1 MKDSGLLALAVKRP
15 ILTSVIFL
23 VIILL
28 GFVSFTRLSVDLMPD
43 ISYPTVTIVAN
54 YPNTSPED
62 MENIIT
68 IPIEDAVSG
77 IQGIELITSNSVE
90 GRSVIRLSFGWGT
103 DITEAVNDIR
113 DRMDRILGRLPT
125 DMEKPMIRKF
135 DVSAFPIMMLG
146 VSSQMDRTELDI
158 FIEQNIKYR
167 LERIAGIANIDI
179 SGGLSKQIHA
189 ILKAE
194 TIEAY
199 HITPDMISAALRSEN
214 RNVPIGAIKE
224 HGKDILLRSP
234 GEFSNVEDIENIP
247 ITLRNGTTIYLKDI
261 AQVFE
266 TTEEETQSVRVNG
279 ERGIVISLNK
289 RSDANTVAVAAQV
302 NKEMERINRDYPF
315 LQIVKIMDTSV
326 YISSSIKNIGFSL
339 LIGALLAV
347 LILFLFLENIP
358 STLIIS
364 TAVPISIT
372 ATFLLMYANGYTL
385 NLMTFGGLAL
395 GIGMLLDNSIVVLE
409 NIFRHNE
416 EGLDRN
422 QASVVGVSEVVQPLI
437 ASTLTT
443 IVVFLPV
450 VFIRGIA
457 GIMFQQFAVI
467 VSFSLLCSLFVA
479 LFLVPMLASRMMHLP
494 VVSNGC
500 PFCFRLAR
508 KVGVLV
514 KNLEFNY
521 SAYLKKALVKPWKIV
536 SFSAILIAVSFLL
549 ISKVGTDFMPAADEG
564 EVRISV
570 TIDAGLTLAEFE
582 RKISL
587 IEDIVFEHI
596 PEAEFVFARVGGGG
610 WMGSTMGTNRANMR
624 ILLKDRSQRRR
635 SSDEISNFLRSR
647 LAKIPGTETRV
658 SPGRGLFIL
667 RMGTSDGDR
676 IGIEVRGR
684 NLNEGYVVANQ
695 IQGMLKEVE
704 GITEVS
710 LSRDEATNEQV
721 LRVDRQKAY
730 EMGISVAQAASFLE
744 QVIQGSRAT
753 TLRLQGEEFPVIIK
767 LAEEDVENLENIL
780 QLSIPS
786 TTGKMIPLTNF
797 ANIELQ
803 KGPSAIERKD
813 RERIITVN
821 ADYSERDAGSII
833 SDIRTKLAEIA
844 LPGDL
849 SVIIT
854 GDYEEQQKAFRELI
868 MAIILAVL
876 LVYMVMAGQF
886 ESVKHPFIVL
896 FSIPG
901 AVIGITIMLILTG
914 TLITM
919 QAIIGMIMLTGIVV
933 NNAIILIDY
942 ANHQKREANMPAM
955 DAIIAAGKR
964 RLRPILMTALTT
976 SLALIPLSIGLGDGG
991 ETQAPMA
998 RVVMGGLVSSTFL
1011 TLFLIPAIYTILEK
1025 RKKIET
1031 SQQ

>member
-1 MKDSGLLALAVKRP
+1 MKDNGFLALTVKRP

-54 YPNTSPED
+54 YANTSPED

-90 GRSVIRLSFGWGT
+90 GRSVIRLSFAWGT
-103 DITEAVNDIR
+103 DLTEAVNDIR
-113 DRMDRILGRLPT
+113 ERMDRILNRLPD
-125 DMEKPMIRKF
+125 DMDKPMIRKF

-146 VSSQMDRTELDI
+146 VSSQMDRTDLNYFVEH
-158 FIEQNIKYR
+158 NIKYR
-167 LERIAGIANIDI
+167 IEQIPGVANIDI
-179 SGGLSKQIHA
+179 SGGLNKEIHA

-194 TIEAY
+194 TLEAY
-199 HITPDMISAALRSEN
+199 QITPDMISAALRSEN
-214 RNVPIGAIKE
+214 RNVPIGTIKE

-234 GEFSNVEDIENIP
+234 GEFSSVEDIRNIP
-247 ITLRNGTTIYLKDI
+247 VTLRNGATIYLKDI
-261 AQVFE
+261 AEVFE
-266 TTEEETQSVRVNG
+266 TVEEETQSVRVNG
-279 ERGIVISLNK
+279 ERGIVLSLNK
-289 RSDANTVAVAAQV
+289 RSDANTVSVAADIS
-302 NKEMERINRDYPF
+302 KEIERINHDYPF
-315 LQIVKIMDTSV
+315 LQMVKIMDSSV

-339 LIGALLAV
+339 IIGALLAV

-416 EGLDRN
+416 EGLDRKH
-422 QASVVGVSEVVQPLI
+422 ASVVGVSEVVQPLI

-457 GIMFQQFAVI
+457 GIMFRQFAVI
-467 VSFSLLCSLFVA
+467 VSFSLMCSLFVA

-494 VVSNGC
+494 VIGNGC
-500 PFCFRLAR
+500 SFCFRIAR
-508 KVGVLV
+508 NVGTLLTNVEL
-514 KNLEFNY
+514 KY
-521 SAYLKKALVKPWKIV
+521 SQFLSRALLKPWKIV
-536 SFSAILIAVSFLL
+536 SYSMILVAVSFLL
-549 ISKVGTDFMPAADEG
+549 ITKIGTDFMPAADEG
-564 EVRISV
+564 EVRVSI
-570 TIDAGLTLAEFE
+570 TIDEGLPLEEFE
-582 RKISL
+582 MKISQ
-587 IEDIVFEHI
+587 IEEIIFNDV
-596 PEAEFVFARVGGGG
+596 PEAKFVFARVGGGG
-610 WMGSTMGTNRANMR
+610 WIGSTAGTNRANMR
-624 ILLKDRSQRRR
+624 ILLKERNHRLR
-635 SSDEISNFLRSR
+635 SSDEISNALRPKI
-647 LAKIPGTETRV
+647 AKIPGIETRV

-684 NLNEGYVVANQ
+684 NLNDGFVVATEIETMLNQ
-695 IQGMLKEVE
+695 VE
-704 GITEVS
+704 GITETS
-710 LSRDEATNEQV
+710 LSRDEGTNEQI

-730 EMGISVAQAASFLE
+730 QMGISVSQAASFLE
-744 QVIQGSRAT
+744 QVIQGSQAT

-767 LAEEDVENLENIL
+767 LIDEDVENLDNIL
-780 QLSIPS
+780 QLTIPS
-786 TTGKMIPLTNF
+786 STGKMIPLTNF
-797 ANIELQ
+797 AYIEQQ

-821 ADYSERDAGSII
+821 ADYSGRDAGSII
-833 SDIRTKLAEIA
+833 ADIRARLAKIA
-844 LPGDL
+844 IPGDL

-868 MAIILAVL
+868 MAIILAIL

-942 ANHQKREANMPAM
+942 ANQQKREKNIPAM
-955 DAIIAAGKR
+955 EAIIAAGKR

-976 SLALIPLSIGLGDGG
+976 SLALIPLSIGFGDGG

-998 RVVMGGLVSSTFL
+998 RVVIGGLVSSTFL
-1011 TLFLIPAIYTILEK
+1011 TLFLIPAIYTIMEK
-1025 RKKIET
+1025 RKK
-1031 SQQ
+1031 

>member
-1 MKDSGLLALAVKRP
+1 MKTNGLLALTVKRP

-28 GFVSFTRLSVDLMPD
+28 GFVSLTRLSVDLMPD
-43 ISYPTVTIVAN
+43 ISYPTVTIIAN

-68 IPIEDAVSG
+68 MPIEDAVSG

-90 GRSVIRLSFGWGT
+90 GRSIIRLSFAWGT

-113 DRMDRILGRLPT
+113 DRVDRILGRLPD
-125 DMEKPMIRKF
+125 DMDKPMIRKF

-146 VSSQMDRTELDI
+146 VSSQIDRTDLNLFVEN
-158 FIEQNIKYR
+158 NIKYR
-167 LERIAGIANIDI
+167 LERIPGVANIDI
-179 SGGLSKQIHA
+179 SGGLNKEIHA
-189 ILKAE
+189 LLKVE
-194 TIEAY
+194 TLEAF
-199 HITPDMISAALRSEN
+199 HIMPEMISAALRSEN
-214 RNVPIGAIKE
+214 RNIPIGTIKE

-234 GEFSNVEDIENIP
+234 GEFSSVEDIENIP
-247 ITLRNGTTIYLKDI
+247 ITSRNGTTILLKDI
-261 AQVFE
+261 AEVFE
-266 TTEEETQSVRVNG
+266 TTEDETQSVRVNG

-289 RSDANTVAVAAQV
+289 RSDANTVAVAADV
-302 NKEMERINRDYPF
+302 NEEIERINQDYPF
-315 LQIVKIMDTSV
+315 LQMVKIRDTSL

-339 LIGALLAV
+339 IIGALLAI

-372 ATFLLMYANGYTL
+372 ATFLLMYLNGYTL

-416 EGLDRN
+416 EGMVRKK
-422 QASVVGVSEVVQPLI
+422 ASVVGVSEVVQPLI

-457 GIMFQQFAVI
+457 GIMFRQFAVI

-494 VVSNGC
+494 VMTNGC
-500 PFCFRLAR
+500 SFCFRIAR
-508 KVGVLV
+508 KVGKIVQ
-514 KNLEFNY
+514 NLE
-521 SAYLKKALVKPWKIV
+521 LKYEA
-536 SFSAILIAVSFLL
+536 FLL
-549 ISKVGTDFMPAADEG
+549 RALHKPSKIIYIAAISVAFSFFLLSQVGTDFMPAADEG
-564 EVRISV
+564 EVRISA
-570 TIDAGLTLAEFE
+570 TIDEGLPLEEFE
-582 RKISL
+582 EKISQ
-587 IEDIVFEHI
+587 IEDIVFKHV
-596 PEAEFVFARVGGGG
+596 PEVEFVFARVGGTG
-610 WMGSTMGTNRANMR
+610 WIGSTRGSNTANMR
-624 ILLKDRSQRRR
+624 ILLKDRSHRRR
-635 SSDEISNFLRSR
+635 SSEDISNDLRKR
-647 LAKIPGTETRV
+647 LATIPGIELRV
-658 SPGRGLFIL
+658 GPGRGLFIL
-667 RMGTSDGDR
+667 RIGSSGEER
-676 IGIEVRGR
+676 IAIEVRGR
-684 NLNEGYVVANQ
+684 NLNDGFSTATQ
-695 IQGMLKEVE
+695 IQNMLEEIE
-704 GITEVS
+704 GITETS
-710 LSRDEATNEQV
+710 LSRNEGTNEQV

-730 EMGISVAQAASFLE
+730 EMGISVSQAASFLE
-744 QVIQGSRAT
+744 QVIQGNRAT

-767 LAEEDVENLENIL
+767 LAEEDVENLEDIL
-780 QLSIPS
+780 QLTLPS
-786 TTGKMIPLTNF
+786 SSGKMIPLTNF
-797 ANIELQ
+797 AFIEQQ
-803 KGPSAIERKD
+803 KGPSEIERKD

-821 ADYSERDAGSII
+821 ADYSGRDAGSII
-833 SDIRTKLAEIA
+833 ADIRTNLAQIPIPDE
-844 LPGDL
+844 LTVL
-849 SVIIT
+849 IT

-868 MAIILAVL
+868 MAIILAIL
-876 LVYMVMAGQF
+876 LVYLVMAGQF

-942 ANHQKREANMPAM
+942 ANQQKREKNLPAIE
-955 DAIIAAGKR
+955 AIVAAGKR

-976 SLALIPLSIGLGDGG
+976 SLALIPLSIGLGEGG

-998 RVVMGGLVSSTFL
+998 RVVIGGLISSTFL
-1011 TLFLIPAIYTILEK
+1011 TLLLIPAIYTILEK
-1025 RKKIET
+1025 K
-1031 SQQ
+1031 